1 MGRQRASFEK
11 RRKEQERTESRQ
23 AKVRKRQER
32 RAVVEPARPADGDPD
47 IDWIVPGPQ
56 TREDPS
62 TNEGPSRREHE

>member
-32 RAVVEPARPADGDPD
+32 RAVVEPVGPAEGDPD

-56 TREDPS
+56 THEDPS
-62 TNEGPSRREHE
+62 KA